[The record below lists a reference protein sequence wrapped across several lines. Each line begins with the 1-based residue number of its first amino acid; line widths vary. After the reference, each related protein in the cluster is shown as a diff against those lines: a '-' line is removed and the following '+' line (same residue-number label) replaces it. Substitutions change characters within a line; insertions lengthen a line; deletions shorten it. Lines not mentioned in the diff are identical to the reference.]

1 MRLSIIAF
9 AAATS
14 AREGYNQGRLE
25 GGKSMHFSR
34 VFEITAGAVLTMTFL
49 AGQRAGVPP
58 TSAAG
63 SMGNTTTS
71 GANTTGG
78 LGNTGTLGGNTSSTN
93 SPFPAGTTRPIYITG
108 KVMLNDG
115 TAPSEFVLIERVC
128 GGSAHPETHTDSKG
142 HFSFNLGQAPD
153 TLADASETNSPMAR
167 NRQGTSSVGPG
178 QLMNCELRAVLP
190 GFRSDT
196 VSLSGQHYM
205 DNPDIG
211 TIVLHRLANVEGLTM
226 SATSAMA
233 PKESRKAYEKGLE
246 AAKKGKPDEAQKEFE
261 KAVETYPKYASAW
274 FELGKIYEQRDHV
287 EEARKAYSQALAADS
302 KFINPYERLYVMAV
316 KEAKWQE
323 VADTTDHVMRLNPYD
338 FPNAYYFNAV
348 ANLQLGKLD
357 VAEKSAR
364 QAVELDKG
372 HRNPRADYILGIVLA
387 QQGKFTEST
396 EHLRAYLKAAPEAAD
411 AETVR
416 KQLAQAEQ
424 SAQASARPAEPQN

>member
-1 MRLSIIAF
+1 
-9 AAATS
+9 
-14 AREGYNQGRLE
+14 
-25 GGKSMHFSR
+25 MHISR
-34 VFEITAGAVLTMTFL
+34 IFEVAAGALLSVTLL
-49 AGQRAGVPP
+49 SGQRAGAPP
-58 TSAAG
+58 APTTG
-63 SMGNTTTS
+63 SVG
-71 GANTTGG
+71 NTTGG
-78 LGNTGTLGGNTSSTN
+78 LGTNGGIGNTGTLGGNTPSTN
-93 SPFPAGTTRPIYITG
+93 SPFPPSTTRPIYISG
-108 KVMLNDG
+108 KVMLSDG
-115 TAPSEFVLIERVC
+115 TPPSDFVLIERVC

-142 HFSFNLGQAPD
+142 HFSFNVGQAPD

-167 NRQGTSSVGPG
+167 NRVGSSNVGPG

-190 GFRSDT
+190 GFRSDS
-196 VSLSGQHYM
+196 VPLSGQHYM

-226 SATSAMA
+226 SATSALA
-233 PKESRKAYEKGLE
+233 PKDSRKAYEKGLE

-287 EEARKAYSQALAADS
+287 EEARKAYSQALSADS
-302 KFINPYERLYVMAV
+302 KFINPYERLYMMAV
-316 KEAKWQE
+316 KESKWQE

-364 QAVELDKG
+364 QAVDLDKA
-372 HRNPRADYILGIVLA
+372 HRNPRADYILGITLA

-396 EHLRAYLKAAPEAAD
+396 EHLRAYLKAAPDAPD

-424 SAQASARPAEPQN
+424 SAQATEPRPPQN